1 MESLSPAQARVLEL
15 IHGQSCNVFLTG
27 GGGVGKSHV
36 IHTVVQKCR
45 ERGAEVAVCASTGVA
60 ADQIGGTTLHALLG
74 LGLAQ
79 DPVDKLVKKAVAST
93 KIRTT
98 WRNINLLVID
108 EVSMLDP
115 DFFTAV
121 DAVAKAV
128 RNNNLPFGG
137 VQLLLSGDFFQLP
150 PVSKKERDTVKPV
163 FCFQTK
169 AWQDAVHEVVELTEV
184 FRQHGDNEFIQLLQ
198 RARYGDYT
206 TDDVDTLIS
215 RVNVRL
221 DGFEGIEPTRL
232 YARRVNV
239 DEVNATAL
247 AALGAEVES
256 ASYTATVHYEV
267 GVHKNKH
274 GGRTSYSV
282 PAALKSTMQTKL
294 HEAAQKYKQNAAAP
308 ETLDLK
314 IGAQVMLL
322 CNMNIEEGLVNGSR
336 GVVVAFE
343 TTPTSGMRKM
353 PVVQFSRTRIAV
365 ERFTWEYE
373 VAETGLVMYRQVPL
387 QLAWAVTIH
396 KAQGLSL
403 DCVELALD
411 RSVFEYGQAY
421 VALSRVRSL
430 HGLRLTSF
438 TPAVLQAHPLVKGF
452 YASLNASS
460 STLSQTSDV
469 THTRTTDSATASAP
483 GSVHAQDAD
492 APPPAPSGLKPAAVP
507 VVVHVP
513 TVPVDRGLDKP
524 GGARKAKAPR
534 INLF

>member
-15 IHGQSCNVFLTG
+15 MQSKSNVFLTG

-36 IHTVVQKCR
+36 IHTVVRQCK
-45 ERGAEVAVCASTGVA
+45 EQGMEVAVCASTGVA

-79 DPVDKLVKKAVAST
+79 EPLDKLVKKAVAST
-93 KIRTT
+93 KIRTA
-98 WRNINLLVID
+98 WRNIDLLVID

-128 RNNNLPFGG
+128 RNNHLPFGG
-137 VQLLLSGDFFQLP
+137 IHLLLSGDFFQLP
-150 PVSKKERDTVKPV
+150 PVMKKERDSSKPI
-163 FCFQTK
+163 FCFQTP
-169 AWQDAVHEVVELTEV
+169 AWQEAVHQVVELTEV
-184 FRQHGDNEFIQLLQ
+184 FRQHGDLEFIELLQ

-206 TDDVDTLIS
+206 ASDVDTLVS
-215 RVNVRL
+215 RLNAQL
-221 DGFEGIEPTRL
+221 HGFEGIEPTRL

-239 DEVNATAL
+239 DEVNAQAL
-247 AALGAEVES
+247 AALDTES
-256 ASYTATVHYEV
+256 ASYTASVHYEV
-267 GVHKNKH
+267 GVRKNRH
-274 GGRTSYSV
+274 GGKVAYVV
-282 PAALKSTMQTKL
+282 PGALKSTLQAKL

-308 ETLDLK
+308 ECLELK

-322 CNMNIEEGLVNGSR
+322 SNMNIEEGLVNGSR
-336 GVVVAFE
+336 GVVVGFE
-343 TTPTSGMRKM
+343 TTPTSGSRKM
-353 PVVQFSRTRIAV
+353 PVVQFARTRITV

-373 VAETGLVMYRQVPL
+373 VADTGIVLYRQVPL

-430 HGLRLTSF
+430 NGLRLTSF
-438 TPAVLQAHPLVKGF
+438 TPAVLLAHPLVKGF

-460 STLSQTSDV
+460 STRSHTSDV
-469 THTRTTDSATASAP
+469 THTRTAGSEESSA
-483 GSVHAQDAD
+483 
-492 APPPAPSGLKPAAVP
+492 PAPSAPSSSAPSVVP
-507 VVVHVP
+507 VERP
-513 TVPVDRGLDKP
+513 E
-524 GGARKAKAPR
+524 RKAKVPR
-534 INLF
+534 VNLF

>member
-1 MESLSPAQARVLEL
+1 MESTAPLAPLSPAQTRVLEL
-15 IHGQSCNVFLTG
+15 MADGCNVFLTG

-36 IHTVVQKCR
+36 IHTAVKQCK
-45 ERGAEVAVCASTGVA
+45 EQGLEVAVCASTGVA

-79 DPVDKLVKKAVAST
+79 DPLDKLVKKAVAST

-98 WRNINLLVID
+98 WRNIDVLVVD

-128 RNNNLPFGG
+128 RNVAKPFGG
-137 VQLLLSGDFFQLP
+137 IRLLLSGDFFQLP
-150 PVSKKERDTVKPV
+150 PVMKKDRDPSKPL
-163 FCFQTK
+163 FCFQTQ

-184 FRQHGDNEFIQLLQ
+184 FRQHGDCEFIELLQ

-206 TDDVDTLIS
+206 ASDVDTLIS
-215 RVNVRL
+215 RVNVTL
-221 DGFEGIEPTRL
+221 QGFDGIEPTRM

-239 DEVNATAL
+239 DEVNAQAL
-247 AALGAEVES
+247 AALDTEAMTF
-256 ASYTATVHYEV
+256 TATLHYEV
-267 GVHKNKH
+267 GVRKNKH
-274 GGRTSYSV
+274 GGRSSYAV
-282 PAALKSTMQTKL
+282 PSGSKAVLQAKL
-294 HEAAQKYKQNAAAP
+294 HEAAQKYKQNASAP
-308 ETLDLK
+308 EILELK
-314 IGAQVMLL
+314 VGAQVMLL
-322 CNMNIEEGLVNGSR
+322 SNMNIEEGLVNGSR
-336 GVVVAFE
+336 GVVVGFE
-343 TTPTSGMRKM
+343 STPTSGMRKM
-353 PVVQFSRTRIAV
+353 PVVQFARTRIAV

-373 VAETGLVMYRQVPL
+373 VVDTGLVMYRQVPL

-430 HGLRLTSF
+430 NGLRLTSF
-438 TPAVLQAHPLVKGF
+438 TPAVLLAHPVVKSF

-460 STLSQTSDV
+460 SSTLSHTSDV
-469 THTRTTDSATASAP
+469 THTRTASDE
-483 GSVHAQDAD
+483 GVSVAD
-492 APPPAPSGLKPAAVP
+492 PPPPAPAASHDPPPLPPRKPKVP
-507 VVVHVP
+507 RV
-513 TVPVDRGLDKP
+513 
-524 GGARKAKAPR
+524 
-534 INLF
+534 NLF